1 MNGGEVEFVFTG
13 NTDQLKEK
21 FKDTEKGLLGLTD
34 IAEKAGESLDNMID
48 GDILKNLKSM
58 GIEVGKTGAELKK
71 ALKDADNFVS
81 GMESGLKIVVA
92 EHAKLLAEINKMP
105 EGNAR
110 NQLLE
115 EYRNEAVEIEKVSN
129 QITQYKEFLSN
140 VKDESKSLSIKLKEV
155 TDEMK
160 VLYDRG
166 EQNSVRYQELAQ
178 KASEYKESQDAVNKQ
193 VQIASGPQGFN
204 GLINTLTFAA
214 GGFSAVQGAIGLF
227 GGESE
232 DLNKIMLKVQ
242 SSLALVVG
250 LQEIQK
256 QVSAEGAFNITVL
269 SRIKQIWAAT
279 NLRVAT
285 TLGISTGAA
294 QALTATV
301 TLGLSVAV
309 IAIIALFQ
317 KWQTESDKTAEKN
330 KQLTSSLSDSVAEPL
345 FQYKR
350 LQMQWNSLGED
361 LNKKKKF
368 IDENKDSFNK
378 LGVEVS
384 NVSEAEKILGSQ
396 SDSFIEMMMLRAEAA
411 ANAQM
416 AMESFKKSLELK
428 GEANEKLKNPTIGQ
442 NISAWWQMGIMGKTT
457 DEYIAGAYQ
466 ESDAEKQKALDFT
479 KSQVELMQKSND
491 LFKKMGLK
499 KPTKENKPKS
509 PKSPKSVADEF
520 LPEGSVAEIQ
530 RRLSKIDEALSKATG
545 TEQISQLKTN
555 RIKTAIELA
564 KAEKLIQIKTLQ
576 EQFDESE
583 KLWQQYYSAVASLDK
598 ETADKIFGDA
608 LKNDKSSFEALEKQR
623 KDLLAKG
630 NLTDEEKNYFT
641 FIDEKLNSMLGKKSQ
656 LDQFKQTIEETL
668 STLGTDAEK
677 LNFINEKKTTA
688 NKTTGEYATLT
699 EYENKILEAQ
709 KQRYQEFLAA
719 HQSFEEKKNA
729 ITKNY
734 AELRQKIEADSKLN
748 NEQRKVALEKAGQE
762 EADAYYDAFM
772 TELVNNPQYRE
783 VFANLERQ
791 TTSKLLELRN
801 QLQNDL
807 SNNKNLNP
815 EAQARIRKDIDDLN
829 KLIGKKNPFILIKD
843 AIKSFGNESLSAK
856 DRLEI
861 LSDAIDATNEF
872 LEVFENII
880 NSVESTLSQ
889 LGVNTDNLFG
899 DILNNVKNTISG
911 IKESLQGVKDLKSSY
926 NDFLEAKD
934 NEDTFGKITAGL
946 GMVGAGIK
954 IVSGAIKSV
963 SGWLSGD
970 NKKERQIKA
979 WANEVA
985 NLKTQ
990 YQELERAIDKALGD
1004 DKYKAQ
1010 QTVIANLEKQKIL
1023 LQQMIQKED
1032 AKKKTD
1038 QGKINDWKQQISD
1051 LNAQIDD
1058 LKKSIVDDI
1067 LQIDVKG
1074 LADKIGD
1081 ALIEGFGRGEDALV
1095 SLNKTAD
1102 EVFKDMV
1109 KNALNMELQKRM
1121 QPIIDEMLKAM
1132 GYSSSVND
1140 DAIKAQIEA
1149 LEKQKKELEKQIN
1162 LLSPTFN
1169 PLELKENKSKIESI
1183 NKLIA
1188 EQKSKLG
1195 QTTGSFD
1202 GLTPEEREALKAQI
1216 IAATGDYQKAM
1227 EQYADLFGPDAANS
1241 PNGLKGDIKG
1251 VTEKTAGALESQINA
1266 IRIYQVEALNISKRN
1281 QQIFLDSLRHQAE
1294 IASNTR
1300 SLLPM
1305 KTLLE
1310 DILTKLKK
1318 L

>member
-34 IAEKAGESLDNMID
+34 IAEKAGETLDNMID

-71 ALKDADNFVS
+71 ALKDADEFVS
-81 GMESGLKIVVA
+81 GMESGLKIVIA

-140 VKDESKSLSIKLKEV
+140 VKDESKSLTVKLKEV

-166 EQNSVRYQELAQ
+166 EQNSARYQELTQ
-178 KASEYKESQDAVNKQ
+178 KASEYKEAQDAVNKQ

-256 QVSAEGAFNITVL
+256 QVSSEGAFNITVL

-317 KWQTESDKTAEKN
+317 KWQTESDKLAEIHK
-330 KQLTSSLSDSVAEPL
+330 KMSSAIADSVAEPIM
-345 FQYKR
+345 QYKR
-350 LQMQWNSLGED
+350 LQVQWNALGDD
-361 LNKKKKF
+361 LKKKERF
-368 IDENKDSFNK
+368 ITDNKEAFNK
-378 LGVEVS
+378 LGVEVG
-384 NVSEAEKILGSQ
+384 NVSDAEKILITQ
-396 SDSFIEMMMLRAEAA
+396 SDAFVEMLMLRAEAA
-411 ANAQM
+411 ANAEL
-416 AMESFKKSLELK
+416 AMESYKKSLQLRSD
-428 GEANEKLKNPTIGQ
+428 ANEKLSNPTIGQ
-442 NISAWWQMGIMGKTT
+442 NIGAFWQMGVLGEST
-457 DEYIAGAYQ
+457 DEYIKNQYK
-466 ESDAEKQKALDFT
+466 ESEAESKLAEYRIKKQSELLQKAQEVAD
-479 KSQVELMQKSND
+479 KYG
-491 LFKKMGLK
+491 FKT
-499 KPTKENKPKS
+499 PTKTSKTKTA
-509 PKSPKSVADEF
+509 KQTADEY

-530 RRLSKIDEALSKATG
+530 RRLSKIDEALSKATNE
-545 TEQISQLKTN
+545 EQISQLKAK
-555 RIKTAIELA
+555 RISTAKELA
-564 KAEKLIQIKTLQ
+564 EAEKLIQIKTLQ

-641 FIDEKLNSMLGKKSQ
+641 FIDEKLNSMLGKKNQ
-656 LDQFKQTIEETL
+656 LEQFKQTIEETL

-677 LNFINEKKTTA
+677 LKFINDKKTTA
-688 NKTTGEYATLT
+688 NKTTGEYAALT
-699 EYENKILEAQ
+699 EYENKILEEQ

-719 HQSFEEKKNA
+719 QKTFEEKRLEIAK
-729 ITKNY
+729 KY
-734 AELRQKIEADSKLN
+734 AEQRQKIYEDSNLSETQKQNALISSDKLESSEISDAFANSLLNDSAFTQNFEKIGEFAFAQFDRIKAALLKKLEEARNAGLDENSDVVQRII
-748 NEQRKVALEKAGQE
+748 EQLKRLDEAASRNPFSALVNDWKKFIDAVKNGENDLQGIASKVAEGASMVNKSISVGLGIAQDLGLQFDESTQE
-762 EADAYYDAFM
+762 VIND
-772 TELVNNPQYRE
+772 V
-783 VFANLERQ
+783 Q
-791 TTSKLLELRN
+791 TTIGGIA
-801 QLQNDL
+801 DL
-807 SNNKNLNP
+807 AMGIASGNP
-815 EAQARIRKDIDDLN
+815 MQI
-829 KLIGKKNPFILIKD
+829 IKGI
-843 AIKSFGNESLSAK
+843 A
-856 DRLEI
+856 
-861 LSDAIDATNEF
+861 
-872 LEVFENII
+872 
-880 NSVESTLSQ
+880 
-889 LGVNTDNLFG
+889 GV
-899 DILNNVKNTISG
+899 VKG
-911 IKESLQGVKDLKSSY
+911 L
-926 NDFLEAKD
+926 
-934 NEDTFGKITAGL
+934 AGL
-946 GMVGAGIK
+946 F
-954 IVSGAIKSV
+954 
-963 SGWLSGD
+963 SGD
-970 NKKERQIKA
+970 KKKERQIKA

-985 NLKTQ
+985 NLKVQ

-1051 LNAQIDD
+1051 INAQIDD

-1081 ALIEGFGRGEDALV
+1081 ALIEGFGRGEDALQ

-1102 EVFKDMV
+1102 DVFRQMV
-1109 KNALNMELQKRM
+1109 KNALKLQLEKQM

-1140 DAIKAQIEA
+1140 DAIKPQIEA

-1169 PLELKENKSKIESI
+1169 PLELKANKSQIESI
-1183 NKLIA
+1183 NKLIT
-1188 EQKSKLG
+1188 ELKSKLG

-1202 GLTPEEREALKAQI
+1202 GLTPEERDALKAKI

-1251 VTEKTAGALESQINA
+1251 ITEKTAGALESQINA

-1281 QQIFLDSLRHQAE
+1281 QQIFLDALKYQAE
-1294 IASNTR
+1294 IAYNTR
-1300 SLLPM
+1300 PLFQIQ
-1305 KTLLE
+1305 K
-1310 DILTKLKK
+1310 DIAELNSKVKK
-1318 L
+1318 PLAGLG

>member
-1 MNGGEVEFVFTG
+1 MKGGEISYVATID
-13 NTDQLKEK
+13 TKQLKEK

-34 IAEKAGESLDNMID
+34 IAEKAGEALDNMID

-71 ALKDADNFVS
+71 ALKDADEFVS
-81 GMESGLKIVVA
+81 GMESGLKIVIA
-92 EHAKLLAEINKMP
+92 EHAKLLSEINKMP

-115 EYRNEAVEIEKVSN
+115 EYRNEAVEIEKVSS
-129 QITQYKEFLSN
+129 QITQYKEFLTN
-140 VKDESKSLSIKLKEV
+140 VKDESKSLTQKLKEV

-166 EQNSVRYQELAQ
+166 EQNSVRYQELTQ
-178 KASEYKESQDAVNKQ
+178 KASEYKEAQDAVNKQ

-256 QVSAEGAFNITVL
+256 QVSKEGAFNITVL
-269 SRIKQIWAAT
+269 TRIKEIWAAT
-279 NLRVAT
+279 NLKVAT
-285 TLGISTGAA
+285 TLGITTGAS
-294 QALTATV
+294 QALMTGL

-317 KWQTESDKTAEKN
+317 KWQTESDKIAEKN

-345 FQYKR
+345 YQYKR
-350 LQMQWNSLGED
+350 LQMQWNELGED

-396 SDSFIEMMMLRAEAA
+396 SDTFIEMMMLRAEAA

-509 PKSPKSVADEF
+509 TKSPKSVADEF
-520 LPEGSVAEIQ
+520 IPEGSVAEIQ
-530 RRLSKIDEALSKATG
+530 RRLSKIDEALSKATNE
-545 TEQISQLKTN
+545 EQISQLKTN

-564 KAEKLIQIKTLQ
+564 KAEKLIQIQSITEQVNESKILWEQYYNAVNSIGKEKADELFSDLLKKDKT
-576 EQFDESE
+576 QFD
-583 KLWQQYYSAVASLDK
+583 SLVR
-598 ETADKIFGDA
+598 
-608 LKNDKSSFEALEKQR
+608 QR
-623 KDLLAKG
+623 EELVAKG
-630 NLTDEEKNYFT
+630 NLSDEERTVLGVLNNE
-641 FIDEKLNSMLGKKSQ
+641 IDKMLGQKSQ
-656 LDQFKQTIEETL
+656 LDQFKEKTEKTL
-668 STLGTDAEK
+668 SNLSTISEKIAYLDSLKNAETNTQTSLGKGA
-677 LNFINEKKTTA
+677 
-688 NKTTGEYATLT
+688 YLT
-699 EYENKILEAQ
+699 EELEKYR
-709 KQRYQEFLAA
+709 KQLQQQYKEFLAA
-719 HQSFEEKKNA
+719 HQSFEERRLEISEKYKILREQNEKDFSSGKIDKKQFEVNKNKIDSGQKNETSALEIDIIKQSKEWEVAFGDMELMTTSSLNRILATLLDFREKSKGTLTLSDATELERAIENIRNA
-729 ITKNY
+729 ANQNPFSQIINNFRDYRNALKLSSSTTKEINKAQEAY
-734 AELRQKIEADSKLN
+734 NKTLDKEGKETADSVQAKEKLK
-748 NEQRKVALEKAGQE
+748 QATEKGITADVKAA
-762 EADAYYDAFM
+762 EA
-772 TELVNNPQYRE
+772 
-783 VFANLERQ
+783 
-791 TTSKLLELRN
+791 K
-801 QLQNDL
+801 
-807 SNNKNLNP
+807 K
-815 EAQARIRKDIDDLN
+815 
-829 KLIGKKNPFILIKD
+829 KLIGNLQKGQDIFNAVGQGVMDLGD
-843 AIKSFGNESLSAK
+843 AFGGF
-856 DRLEI
+856 D
-861 LSDAIDATNEF
+861 DATNDAIGNVMAIGNAAF
-872 LEVFENII
+872 DLGKSIASGDVAGMIKAG
-880 NSVESTLSQ
+880 VQ
-889 LGVNTDNLFG
+889 LIGS
-899 DILNNVKNTISG
+899 I
-911 IKESLQGVKDLKSSY
+911 
-926 NDFLEAKD
+926 
-934 NEDTFGKITAGL
+934 GKA
-946 GMVGAGIK
+946 
-954 IVSGAIKSV
+954 
-963 SGWLSGD
+963 LSGD
-970 NKKERQIKA
+970 QKKERQIKA

-985 NLKTQ
+985 NLKVQ
-990 YQELERAIDKALGD
+990 YQELERAIDKALGS
-1004 DKYKAQ
+1004 DKYTAQ
-1010 QTVIANLEKQKIL
+1010 KNVIANLEKQKIL

-1051 LNAQIDD
+1051 INAQIDD

-1081 ALIEGFGRGEDALV
+1081 ALIEGFGRGEDALD

-1109 KNALNMELQKRM
+1109 KNALKMQLEKKL
-1121 QPIIDEMLKAM
+1121 QPILDEMLMAM
-1132 GYSSSVND
+1132 GYIAPNG
-1140 DAIKAQIEA
+1140 
-1149 LEKQKKELEKQIN
+1149 
-1162 LLSPTFN
+1162 N
-1169 PLELKENKSKIESI
+1169 PMG
-1183 NKLIA
+1183 A
-1188 EQKSKLG
+1188 
-1195 QTTGSFD
+1195 FD
-1202 GLTPEEREALKAQI
+1202 GLTKEERDALKAKI

-1227 EQYADLFGPDAANS
+1227 EQYADLFGPDASNS

-1251 VTEKTAGALESQINA
+1251 MTEKTAGALESQINA
-1266 IRIYQVEALNISKRN
+1266 IRIYQVEAINISKRN
-1281 QQIFLDSLRHQAE
+1281 QQIFLDSLKYQAE
-1294 IASNTR
+1294 IAYNTR
-1300 SLLPM
+1300 EL
-1305 KTLLE
+1305 
-1310 DILTKLKK
+1310 KLIRQGIDDLNIRVKK

>member
-1 MNGGEVEFVFTG
+1 MNGGELSYVATID
-13 NTDQLKEK
+13 TKQLKSQLKDGEK
-21 FKDTEKGLLGLTD
+21 SLLGFND
-34 IAEKAGESLDNMID
+34 VAEKAGETLDNMID

-81 GMESGLKIVVA
+81 GMETGLKVVVA

-140 VKDESKSLSIKLKEV
+140 VKDESKSLSVKLKEV

-166 EQNSVRYQELAQ
+166 EQNSVRYQELTQ
-178 KASEYKESQDAVNKQ
+178 KASEYKEAQDAVNKQ

-232 DLNKIMLKVQ
+232 DLNNIMLKVQ

-256 QVSAEGAFNITVL
+256 QVSKEGAFNITVL
-269 SRIKQIWAAT
+269 TRIKEIWAAT
-279 NLRVAT
+279 NLKVAT
-285 TLGISTGAA
+285 TLGITTGAS
-294 QALTATV
+294 QALMAGL

-317 KWQTESDKTAEKN
+317 KWQTESDKIAEKN

-378 LGVEVS
+378 LGVEVG
-384 NVSEAEKILGSQ
+384 NVAEAEKILGSQ
-396 SDSFIEMMMLRAEAA
+396 SDTFIEMMMLRAEAA

-479 KSQVELMQKSND
+479 KSQVELMQKSDD

-509 PKSPKSVADEF
+509 TKSPKSVADEF
-520 LPEGSVAEIQ
+520 LPEGSVAEI
-530 RRLSKIDEALSKATG
+530 RKRLSQIDEALSKATG

-564 KAEKLIQIKTLQ
+564 KAEKLIQIQSITEQVNESKILWEQYYNAVNSIGKEKADELFSDLLKKDKT
-576 EQFDESE
+576 QFD
-583 KLWQQYYSAVASLDK
+583 SLVR
-598 ETADKIFGDA
+598 
-608 LKNDKSSFEALEKQR
+608 QR
-623 KDLLAKG
+623 DELVAKG
-630 NLTDEEKNYFT
+630 NLSDEERTVLGVLNNE
-641 FIDEKLNSMLGKKSQ
+641 IDKMLGQKSQ
-656 LDQFKQTIEETL
+656 LDQFKEKTEKTL
-668 STLGTDAEK
+668 SNLSTISEKIAYLDSLKNAETNTQTSLGIGAYITEESEK
-677 LNFINEKKTTA
+677 YRNE
-688 NKTTGEYATLT
+688 
-699 EYENKILEAQ
+699 Q

-719 HQSFEEKKNA
+719 HQSFEQKKNE

-734 AELRQKIEADSKLN
+734 AELRKKIESDASLN
-748 NEQRKVALEKAGQE
+748 NEQRKNALEKAGQE
-762 EADAYYDAFM
+762 EADAYSDAFM

-783 VFANLERQ
+783 AFADLERQ
-791 TTSKLLELRN
+791 TTAQLKKIRKSLLK
-801 QLQNDL
+801 DL
-807 SNNKNLNP
+807 SDNSKNLNP
-815 EAQARIRKDIDDLN
+815 EAIVSIKKRIEELDN
-829 KLIGKKNPFILIKD
+829 LIGERNPYDKLKDSIKILGDESASTAEKMK
-843 AIKSFGNESLSAK
+843 AISNVTDTIDSYINATKSIMSDVSGAL
-856 DRLEI
+856 DDMGVQ
-861 LSDAIDATNEF
+861 LSDSTKDTLDNINQTLDGLSKMSEGTKEF
-872 LEVFENII
+872 AQGFLTGNPVQM
-880 NSVESTLSQ
+880 VT
-889 LGVNTDNLFG
+889 GA
-899 DILNNVKNTISG
+899 VKYI
-911 IKESLQGVKDLKSSY
+911 
-926 NDFLEAKD
+926 
-934 NEDTFGKITAGL
+934 
-946 GMVGAGIK
+946 
-954 IVSGAIKSV
+954 SGAIKAISA
-963 SGWLSGD
+963 WTNGD
-970 NKKERQIKA
+970 KKKERQIKR
-979 WANEVA
+979 WANEVN
-985 NLKTQ
+985 NLKVQ
-990 YQELERAIDKALGD
+990 YQELERAMSKALGD
-1004 DKYKAQ
+1004 DKYKTQ
-1010 QTVIANLEKQKIL
+1010 QQEIANLEKQKIL
-1023 LQQMIQKED
+1023 LQKMIQKEED
-1032 AKKKTD
+1032 KKKTD
-1038 QGKINDWKQQISD
+1038 KGKINDWKQQISD
-1051 LNAQIDD
+1051 INAQISD
-1058 LKKSIVDDI
+1058 LKQSIIDDI
-1067 LQIDVKG
+1067 LQIDAKG

-1081 ALIEGFGRGEDALV
+1081 ALIEGFGRGEDALE

-1109 KNALNMELQKRM
+1109 KNALKLQLEKQM

-1132 GYSSSVND
+1132 GYSVDSSG
-1140 DAIKAQIEA
+1140 KP
-1149 LEKQKKELEKQIN
+1149 
-1162 LLSPTFN
+1162 SGT
-1169 PLELKENKSKIESI
+1169 
-1183 NKLIA
+1183 
-1188 EQKSKLG
+1188 
-1195 QTTGSFD
+1195 FD
-1202 GLTPEEREALKAQI
+1202 GLTPEERDALKAKI

-1251 VTEKTAGALESQINA
+1251 ITEKTAGALESQINA
-1266 IRIYQVEALNISKRN
+1266 IRIYQVEAINISKRN
-1281 QQIFLDSLRHQAE
+1281 QQIFLDALKYQAE
-1294 IASNTR
+1294 IAYNTR
-1300 SLLPM
+1300 PLFQIQ
-1305 KTLLE
+1305 K
-1310 DILTKLKK
+1310 DISELNSKVKK
-1318 L
+1318 PLAGL

>member
-1 MNGGEVEFVFTG
+1 MNGGELSYVATID
-13 NTDQLKEK
+13 TKQLKSQLKDGEK
-21 FKDTEKGLLGLTD
+21 SLLGFND
-34 IAEKAGESLDNMID
+34 VAEKAGETLDNMID

-81 GMESGLKIVVA
+81 GMETGLKVVVA

-140 VKDESKSLSIKLKEV
+140 VKDESKSLSVKLKEV

-166 EQNSVRYQELAQ
+166 EQNSVRYQELTQ
-178 KASEYKESQDAVNKQ
+178 KASEYKEAQDAVNKQ

-232 DLNKIMLKVQ
+232 DLNNIMLKVQ

-256 QVSAEGAFNITVL
+256 QVSKEGAFNITVL
-269 SRIKQIWAAT
+269 TRIKEIWAAT
-279 NLRVAT
+279 NLKVAT
-285 TLGISTGAA
+285 TLGITTGAS
-294 QALTATV
+294 QALMAGL

-317 KWQTESDKTAEKN
+317 KWQTESDKIAEKN

-378 LGVEVS
+378 LGVEVG
-384 NVSEAEKILGSQ
+384 NVAEAEKILGSQ
-396 SDSFIEMMMLRAEAA
+396 SDTFIEMMMLRAEAA

-479 KSQVELMQKSND
+479 KSQVELMQKSDD

-509 PKSPKSVADEF
+509 TKSPKSVADEF
-520 LPEGSVAEIQ
+520 LPEGSVAEI
-530 RRLSKIDEALSKATG
+530 RKRLSQIDEALSKATG

-564 KAEKLIQIKTLQ
+564 KAEKLIQIQSITEQVNESKILWEQYYNAVNSIGKEKADELFSDLLKKDKT
-576 EQFDESE
+576 QFD
-583 KLWQQYYSAVASLDK
+583 SLVR
-598 ETADKIFGDA
+598 
-608 LKNDKSSFEALEKQR
+608 QR
-623 KDLLAKG
+623 DELVAKG
-630 NLTDEEKNYFT
+630 NLSDEERTVLGVLNNE
-641 FIDEKLNSMLGKKSQ
+641 IDKMLGQKSQ
-656 LDQFKQTIEETL
+656 LDQFKEKTEKTL
-668 STLGTDAEK
+668 SNLSTISEKIAYLDSLKNAETNTQTSLGIGAYITEESEK
-677 LNFINEKKTTA
+677 YRNE
-688 NKTTGEYATLT
+688 
-699 EYENKILEAQ
+699 Q

-719 HQSFEEKKNA
+719 HQSFEQKKNE

-734 AELRQKIEADSKLN
+734 AELRKKIESDASLN
-748 NEQRKVALEKAGQE
+748 NEQRKNALEKAGQE
-762 EADAYYDAFM
+762 EADAYSDAFM

-783 VFANLERQ
+783 AFADLERQ
-791 TTSKLLELRN
+791 TTAQLKKIRKSLLK
-801 QLQNDL
+801 DL
-807 SNNKNLNP
+807 SDNSKNLNP
-815 EAQARIRKDIDDLN
+815 EAIVSIKKRIEELDN
-829 KLIGKKNPFILIKD
+829 LIGERNPYDKLKDSIKILGDESVSTAEKMK
-843 AIKSFGNESLSAK
+843 AISNVTDTIDSYINATKSIMSDVSGAL
-856 DRLEI
+856 DDMGVQ
-861 LSDAIDATNEF
+861 LSDSTKDTLDNINQTLDGLSKMSEGTKEF
-872 LEVFENII
+872 AQGFLTGNPIQMV
-880 NSVESTLSQ
+880 T
-889 LGVNTDNLFG
+889 GA
-899 DILNNVKNTISG
+899 VKYI
-911 IKESLQGVKDLKSSY
+911 
-926 NDFLEAKD
+926 
-934 NEDTFGKITAGL
+934 
-946 GMVGAGIK
+946 
-954 IVSGAIKSV
+954 SGAIKAISA
-963 SGWLSGD
+963 WTNGD
-970 NKKERQIKA
+970 KKKERQIKR
-979 WANEVA
+979 WANEVN
-985 NLKTQ
+985 NLKVQ
-990 YQELERAIDKALGD
+990 YQELERAMSKALGD
-1004 DKYKAQ
+1004 DKYKTQ
-1010 QTVIANLEKQKIL
+1010 QQEIANLEKQKIL
-1023 LQQMIQKED
+1023 LQKMIQKEED
-1032 AKKKTD
+1032 KKKTD
-1038 QGKINDWKQQISD
+1038 KGKINDWKQQISD
-1051 LNAQIDD
+1051 INAQISD
-1058 LKKSIVDDI
+1058 LKQSIIDDI
-1067 LQIDVKG
+1067 LQIDAKG

-1081 ALIEGFGRGEDALV
+1081 ALIEGFGRGEDALE

-1109 KNALNMELQKRM
+1109 KNALKLQLEKQM

-1132 GYSSSVND
+1132 GYSVDSSG
-1140 DAIKAQIEA
+1140 KP
-1149 LEKQKKELEKQIN
+1149 
-1162 LLSPTFN
+1162 SGT
-1169 PLELKENKSKIESI
+1169 
-1183 NKLIA
+1183 
-1188 EQKSKLG
+1188 
-1195 QTTGSFD
+1195 FD
-1202 GLTPEEREALKAQI
+1202 GLTPEERDALKAKI

-1251 VTEKTAGALESQINA
+1251 ITEKTAGALESQINA
-1266 IRIYQVEALNISKRN
+1266 IRIYQVEAINISKRN
-1281 QQIFLDSLRHQAE
+1281 QQIFLDALKYQAE
-1294 IASNTR
+1294 IAYNTR
-1300 SLLPM
+1300 PLFQIQ
-1305 KTLLE
+1305 K
-1310 DILTKLKK
+1310 DISELNSKVKK
-1318 L
+1318 PLAGL